1 MKKTLFQLFV
11 LLTICLHSQ
20 NYQFI
25 PLTVEDGLAENHVY
39 DIIQDRRGAIW
50 MATPAGLSV
59 YDGVSFT
66 TLNDSSGLPSN
77 IIHCLYEDV
86 KGDIW
91 IGTHKGLSVY
101 DGIQFQTFT
110 QKNGLPSNIV
120 KSICEDG
127 FGRLWVGTQYGGLC
141 MLDNFSK
148 DEKIFT
154 PFDINFGQVD
164 KLSVNKI
171 IETPDAKIYIG
182 TNQGLAEVFNGQV
195 KTYTKKDGLK
205 DNIIHDL
212 EEDVNGDVWIGTA
225 SGLCL
230 FSNREFISHLKIRN
244 ISKGGVISTGA
255 VRTIEQDKSDNIWIG
270 TRNKG
275 VIRLNINT
283 YEAEVYD
290 EDKGLSEDIVL
301 SLLEDKHDNIWVGT
315 KGGGINKI
323 TRSSFTYLGSKEGL
337 ENEKINGLIQDS
349 KSNYWFATRGGVI
362 RYYGVDGFQ
371 LFNKKSGLP
380 VDYSSTVFEDKDGTI
395 WVGTLMGLVKIKNN
409 EINRVYDFMDGV
421 MNPVTCF
428 FQDRDGVIWIGTEGG
443 LGKLQGDKIKFYR
456 MLDGLSDGRISA
468 ITQDKSGKLWIGTK
482 SGGINWFNGLDEF
495 GQINEEDGLIPSNF
509 INCMIKGPRG
519 GIFIGTNSGITKF
532 DENRNTYKT
541 FNTSNSKLSSDNIKM
556 MLFDEDNQ
564 LWIGTNKGLDR
575 ISFNPPQITR
585 QTGKHV
591 SEVKHFGKSDGITG
605 GQINRNAICEDLDGN
620 LWFGTNKGAIKH
632 DRSVDHTSDIAPQTY
647 FTGLE
652 LENKIVNW
660 FQRNYSVEP
669 WSKMPKNLI
678 IPYDSSTVTFH
689 FVGIDHDNSAETT
702 YESYLNQDGELFVDT
717 VISNE
722 SKRDFTKLP
731 PGEYEFVVYACNKDD
746 ACNYDTPSRFSFTVS
761 PPFWAEIWFILLISF
776 IIIIII
782 VLFIKYREKKL
793 KVERELLEEKVKE
806 RNQEVLEKN
815 KELESVN
822 LEMISVNKE
831 IEQKNN
837 DLNSSIRYALTIQKA
852 SFPSLQELYSELPN
866 SFIYHLPRD
875 IVSGDFYWYRKTNDK
890 FVIAC
895 ADCTG
900 HGVPGAL
907 TSMIGIALLNE
918 IVGGNKIT
926 DPSKVLNLLDKGI
939 LKAFENSESE
949 TNDGMDISLITID
962 KKTKTIEYS
971 GAYRP
976 LIMVRNDE
984 LFEYKATKT
993 SIGFKDIEDKI
1004 FEKTTLKFEEG
1015 DCLFMFSDGYPDQF
1029 GGPKNKK
1036 LKTKIL
1042 KEILTE
1048 GSSKDMKTQKEIIH
1062 KRFHDWMGNTEQIDD
1077 ILVMGIKF

>member
-1 MKKTLFQLFV
+1 MKKTLFHLFV
-11 LLTICLHSQ
+11 LLTICLQSQ
-20 NYQFI
+20 SYQFI

-39 DIIQDRRGAIW
+39 DLIQDRRGAIW
-50 MATPAGLSV
+50 MATPGGVSI
-59 YDGVSFT
+59 YDGFSFT
-66 TLNDSSGLPSN
+66 TLNDSAGLPSN
-77 IIHCLYEDV
+77 IINCLYEDV

-101 DGIQFQTFT
+101 DGVKVHTFT
-110 QKNGLPSNIV
+110 RKNGLPSDIV

-127 FGRLWVGTQYGGLC
+127 FGRLWIGTQYGGLC

-148 DEKIFT
+148 QERVFI
-154 PFDINFGQVD
+154 PYDINFGQAG
-164 KLSVNKI
+164 KLSINKI
-171 IETPDAKIYIG
+171 IETPDAKIFIG
-182 TNQGLAEVFNGQV
+182 TNQGLAEIFNGQV
-195 KTYTKKDGLK
+195 KTYTTKDRLK
-205 DNIIHDL
+205 DNIIYDL
-212 EEDVNGDVWIGTA
+212 EEDVNGDIWIGTA
-225 SGLCL
+225 SGLSL
-230 FSNREFISHLKIRN
+230 FSNGKFISSLEIPN
-244 ISKGGVISTGA
+244 LSLGA
-255 VRTIEQDKSDNIWIG
+255 VKTLEQDKSDNIWIG
-270 TRNKG
+270 TLNNG

-283 YEAEVYD
+283 YQSEIYN

-301 SLLEDKHDNIWVGT
+301 SILEDKHDNIWVGT

-323 TRSSFTYLGSKEGL
+323 TRSSFTSLGIKEGL
-337 ENEKINGLIQDS
+337 QNEKINGLIQDS
-349 KSNYWFATRGGVI
+349 KKNYWFATRGGIV
-362 RYYGVDGFQ
+362 RFNGVDSFQ
-371 LFNKKSGLP
+371 LFNRKAGLP
-380 VDYSSTVFEDKDGTI
+380 VDYTTSVFEDKDGNI
-395 WVGTLMGLVKIKNN
+395 WVGTLIGLVKIKNN
-409 EINRVYDFMDGV
+409 KIERVFSVMDGL
-421 MNPVTCF
+421 MNPVNCF
-428 FQDRDGVIWIGTEGG
+428 FQDREGVMWVGTEGG
-443 LGKLQGDKIKFYR
+443 LGKLQGNKIRFYR

-585 QTGKHV
+585 QTGEYI

-605 GQINRNAICEDLDGN
+605 GQINGNAICEDFDGN

-632 DRSVDHTSDIAPQTY
+632 DRSIDHTSDIPPQTY
-647 FTGLE
+647 LTGLE
-652 LENKIVNW
+652 LENKTVNW
-660 FQRNYSVEP
+660 SQRNYSVEP
-669 WSKMPKNLI
+669 WSKMPKDLI
-678 IPYDSSTVTFH
+678 LPYDSSTVTFH
-689 FVGIDHDNSAETT
+689 FVGINHDNSAETT
-702 YESYLNQDGELFVDT
+702 YYSSLHKDGEVFADT
-717 VISNE
+717 LINNE

-731 PGEYEFVVYACNKDD
+731 PGEYEFVVFACNEDD
-746 ACNYDTPSRFSFTVS
+746 AWNYDTPSKFSFTVS
-761 PPFWAEIWFILLISF
+761 PPFWAEIWFILLIALTTIF
-776 IIIIII
+776 T
-782 VLFIKYREKKL
+782 VVAFIKYREKKL

-822 LEMISVNKE
+822 LEIISINKE

-926 DPSKVLNLLDKGI
+926 DPGKVLELLDKGI

-962 KKTKTIEYS
+962 QKTKTIEYS

-976 LIMVRNDE
+976 LILVRKSE

-993 SIGFKDIEDKI
+993 SIGFKDVENKTFD
-1004 FEKTTLKFEEG
+1004 KTTLKFEEG
-1015 DCLFMFSDGYPDQF
+1015 DCFFMYSDGYPDQF

-1036 LKTKIL
+1036 LKSKTLKQIL
-1042 KEILTE
+1042 IE
-1048 GSSKDMKTQKEIIH
+1048 GSPKDMNIQKEIIH
-1062 KRFHDWMGNTEQIDD
+1062 TRFHEWMGSSEQIDD

>member
-1 MKKTLFQLFV
+1 MKKILFQLFI
-11 LLTICLHSQ
+11 LLNISLQSQ
-20 NYQFI
+20 SYQFI
-25 PLTVEDGLAENHVY
+25 PLTVEDGLAENQVF
-39 DIIQDRRGAIW
+39 DLIQDRRGAIW
-50 MATPAGLSV
+50 MATPGGVSV
-59 YDGVSFT
+59 YDGVSFR
-66 TLNDSSGLPSN
+66 TLNDSLGLPSN

-101 DGIQFQTFT
+101 DGIKFETFT
-110 QKNGLPSNIV
+110 QKDGLPSNII

-127 FGRLWVGTQYGGLC
+127 FGRLWIGTQYGGLC

-154 PFDINFGQVD
+154 PFDINFGRGD
-164 KLSVNKI
+164 KLSINKI
-171 IETPDAKIYIG
+171 IETPDAKIYVG
-182 TNQGLAEVFNGQV
+182 TNHGLAEIFNGKV
-195 KTYTKKDGLK
+195 KTYTIKKDKRK
-205 DNIIHDL
+205 DNFIHDL
-212 EEDVNGDVWIGTA
+212 EEDVNGDIWIGTP
-225 SGLCL
+225 SGLSL
-230 FSNREFISHLKIRN
+230 FSNGEFISPSQIRN
-244 ISKGGVISTGA
+244 ISTGA
-255 VRTIEQDKSDNIWIG
+255 VTTLEQDKNLNIWIG
-270 TRNKG
+270 TLNNG

-283 YEAEVYD
+283 YEHKIFN
-290 EDKGLSEDIVL
+290 EDNGLSEDIVL
-301 SLLEDKHDNIWVGT
+301 SILEDKHDNIWVGT

-323 TRSSFTYLGSKEGL
+323 TRSSFTYLGIKEGL
-337 ENEKINGLIQDS
+337 QSEKINGLIQDS
-349 KSNYWFATRGGVI
+349 DKNFWFATRDGVI
-362 RYYGVDGFQ
+362 RYNGRDSPK
-371 LFNKKSGLP
+371 LIDKKSGLP
-380 VDYSSTVFEDKDGTI
+380 VDYTTTVFEDNDKNI
-395 WVGTLMGLVKIKNN
+395 WVGTPIGLVKIKDNK
-409 EINRVYDFMDGV
+409 IQKVYSVLDGV
-421 MNPVTCF
+421 MNPITCF
-428 FQDRDGVIWIGTEGG
+428 FQDSDGVIWIGTEGG
-443 LGKLQGDKIKFYR
+443 LGRLNGDKIKFYR
-456 MLDGLSDGRISA
+456 MFDGLSDGKISA

-482 SGGINWFNGLDEF
+482 SGGINWFNGIEF
-495 GQINEEDGLIPSNF
+495 GQINEDDGLIPSNF
-509 INCMIKGPRG
+509 INCLIKGPRG

-541 FNTSNSKLSSDNIKM
+541 FNTNNSKISSDNIKM

-585 QTGKHV
+585 QTGEYI
-591 SEVKHFGKSDGITG
+591 SEIKHFGKSDGITG
-605 GQINRNAICEDLDGN
+605 GQINKNAICEDLDGN
-620 LWFGTNKGAIKH
+620 LWFGTNRGAIKH

-652 LENKIVNW
+652 LDNKIVNW
-660 FQRNYSVEP
+660 TKRNYEVEP
-669 WSKMPKNLI
+669 WTKMPKNLVL
-678 IPYDSSTVTFH
+678 PHDSSTLTFH
-689 FVGIDHDNSAETT
+689 FVGINHDNSSGIT
-702 YESYLNQDGELFVDT
+702 YYSSLNQNGEIFVDT
-717 VISNE
+717 AISSE

-731 PGEYEFVVYACNKDD
+731 PGEYEFVVSACNKDD
-746 ACNYDTPSRFSFTVS
+746 DFDCGTPSKFSFTIS

-776 IIIIII
+776 IIIITI

-793 KVERELLEEKVKE
+793 KVERELLEEKVRE

-815 KELESVN
+815 KELESIN
-822 LEMISVNKE
+822 LEMVSKNKE

-852 SFPSLQELYSELPN
+852 SFPSLQELYEELPD

-926 DPSKVLNLLDKGI
+926 DPSKVLSLLDKGI

-976 LIMVRNDE
+976 LIVVRKDE

-993 SIGFKDIEDKI
+993 SIGFKDVKNKF
-1004 FEKTTLKFEEG
+1004 FEKTTLEFEQG
-1015 DCLFMFSDGYPDQF
+1015 DCLFMYTDGYPDQF

-1036 LKTKIL
+1036 LKTRTL
-1042 KEILTE
+1042 KEILIE
-1048 GSSKDMKTQKEIIH
+1048 GSSKDMETQKELIQ
-1062 KRFHDWMGNTEQIDD
+1062 KRFQDWMGNTNQIDD
-1077 ILVMGIKF
+1077 ILVIGIKF